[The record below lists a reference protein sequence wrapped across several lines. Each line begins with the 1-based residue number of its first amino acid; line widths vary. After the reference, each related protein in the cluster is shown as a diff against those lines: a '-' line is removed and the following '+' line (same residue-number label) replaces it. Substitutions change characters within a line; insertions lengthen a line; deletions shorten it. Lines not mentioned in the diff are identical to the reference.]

1 LIVIF
6 GVLGGLAIFLFGL
19 QLTGEA
25 MQKVAGRI
33 LRDILRLVTKNPVSG
48 IATGAFITLCT
59 QSSSATTVFLVNFV
73 NAGIM
78 KFSQT
83 IGVILGADIGTTFT
97 VQLIAFR
104 ISDYCLA
111 MVAIGFIVKMVS
123 RYEREKFIGQ
133 ALLGFGFIF
142 LGMLLMKQGV
152 EPLRDSEKFVRL
164 LCAFKGNPLLALA
177 VSTAVTAIIQ
187 SSAATLAIALTL
199 AGQGLLGTNPFEVVQ
214 ICLPIVFGANIG
226 TCATAF
232 LASIQSGAGAR
243 RVAVANVLIK
253 IIGVAIFF
261 PLMGYLSHFIVWLSH
276 FIARGEVSEVR
287 LIANAHT
294 VFNVMIVVII
304 LPFSRLIEK
313 ASTGIMRQ
321 GGREKEAAF
330 EALLKIPELAFT
342 EVRKKIEEMFAAVS
356 KMVSDSISILREGNR
371 RALEDLKHMDDI
383 VDGIHREVTD
393 FLARLGQRTLSS
405 GESKEEIKLL
415 GISHHLERLGDIVN
429 GEFLY
434 VSKKVIDEDLSFSY
448 TGFHEV
454 EKLHE
459 IVCRNLEVVESV
471 FKSGEFSA
479 LEEVIESGMHF
490 RDLLRE
496 SYASHI
502 DRMHKGLSESFET
515 KEIHFHILLSL
526 ESMNAQ
532 VVEIAELIGEGEKN
546 VRC

>member
-1 LIVIF
+1 MIVIF

-434 VSKKVIDEDLSFSY
+434 VAKKVIDEDLSFSY

-471 FKSGEFSA
+471 FKSGELPA
-479 LEEVIESGMHF
+479 LEKVIGSGMHF

-532 VVEIAELIGEGEKN
+532 VVEIAELLGEIKGEL
-546 VRC
+546 

>member
-1 LIVIF
+1 MIVIF

-19 QLTGEA
+19 ELTGESL
-25 MQKVAGRI
+25 QKIAGRI
-33 LRDILRLVTKNPVSG
+33 LRNILRLVTRNPVSG
-48 IATGAFITLCT
+48 VLTGTFITLCT

-73 NAGIM
+73 ETGLM
-78 KFSQT
+78 RFSQT

-104 ISDYCLA
+104 ISDYCLG
-111 MVAIGFIVKMVS
+111 MIAIGFLVRMVS

-133 ALLGFGFIF
+133 AFMGFGLIF

-152 EPLRDSEKFVRL
+152 GPLRDSEKFVRL
-164 LCAFKGNPLLALA
+164 LCAFKGNPILVLI
-177 VSTAVTAIIQ
+177 VSTVVTAVIQ
-187 SSAATLAIALTL
+187 SSAATLAITLTL

-232 LASIQSGAGAR
+232 LASIRTGAGAR

-261 PLMGYLSHFIVWLSH
+261 PLMGYFSHFIVWLSH

-294 VFNVMIVVII
+294 VFNVMIVLIL
-304 LPFSRLIEK
+304 LPFSTLIAK
-313 ASTGIMRQ
+313 AATGIMRQ
-321 GGREKEAAF
+321 DSRKKE
-330 EALLKIPELAFT
+330 EVSNVLLKTPALAFT
-342 EVRKKIEEMFAAVS
+342 EARKRIVEMFEAVS
-356 KMVSDSISILREGNR
+356 KMLSGSISVLRDSNK
-371 RALEDLKHMDDI
+371 RALEDLKHMDDT
-383 VDGIHREVTD
+383 VDGIHREITD
-393 FLARLGQRTLSS
+393 FLARLGQGTLSS

-434 VSKKVIDEDLSFSY
+434 VSKKVIDDDLSFSY
-448 TGFHEV
+448 TGFHEM
-454 EKLHE
+454 EKLHG
-459 IVCRNLEVVESV
+459 IVCRNLEIVESV
-471 FKSGEFSA
+471 FKSGELSA
-479 LEEVIESGMHF
+479 LEEVIGSGVLF
-490 RDLLRE
+490 RNLLRE

-515 KEIHFHILLSL
+515 REIHFHILLSI

-532 VVEIAELIGEGEKN
+532 VVEIAELLGK
-546 VRC
+546 